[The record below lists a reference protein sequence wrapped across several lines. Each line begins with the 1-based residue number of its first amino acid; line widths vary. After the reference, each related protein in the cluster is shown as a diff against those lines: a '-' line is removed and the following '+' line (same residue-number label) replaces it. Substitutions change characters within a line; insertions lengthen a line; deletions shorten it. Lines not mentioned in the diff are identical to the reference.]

1 MRLMRS
7 LYFLPAIVV
16 LITETVAGE
25 FGTPST
31 WKGTN
36 ITTSSAGRQSLI
48 GAAIDQVLGDTIE
61 ELLDTGSK
69 NEFVRILCTVSVAS
83 FFSHCIRMKQSN
95 TPLNQGLDTIR
106 AYRVYRDTTMLDI
119 ATQAWTYGRALTI
132 SDANVAT
139 GSIATKSFKF
149 TKTCAGV
156 TLVGGTFWKTTDTD
170 TTIYGDSTALFFTL
184 SAYLYQATSNTTYL
198 DAAQDSVPPVMM
210 FFGTGNF
217 RLDHAGYFM
226 EGLAVLP
233 ADIAFGK
240 QNLTVETLRS
250 NLVNMTLTTNVLC
263 NATNGII
270 RAEPGVG
277 DTALVQGLGA
287 LYHAMNGPADL
298 VAYIGSVLSVQYNAI
313 TTSAT
318 NPNSNIYAASWSGP
332 PVAQYDLTN
341 QTMALFGL
349 VNAAQVTST
358 ESNSTSPSPVN
369 DSDSSGR
376 KKSLAGPIAGGVVG
390 AGALL
395 ATISFVVFY
404 TNRRRRR
411 KRAWRLANFDI
422 DASESAVIQDDVP
435 RPHV

>member
-1 MRLMRS
+1 
-7 LYFLPAIVV
+7 
-16 LITETVAGE
+16 
-25 FGTPST
+25 
-31 WKGTN
+31 
-36 ITTSSAGRQSLI
+36 
-48 GAAIDQVLGDTIE
+48 
-61 ELLDTGSK
+61 
-69 NEFVRILCTVSVAS
+69 
-83 FFSHCIRMKQSN
+83 
-95 TPLNQGLDTIR
+95 
-106 AYRVYRDTTMLDI
+106 
-119 ATQAWTYGRALTI
+119 
-132 SDANVAT
+132 
-139 GSIATKSFKF
+139 
-149 TKTCAGV
+149 
-156 TLVGGTFWKTTDTD
+156 
-170 TTIYGDSTALFFTL
+170 
-184 SAYLYQATSNTTYL
+184 
-198 DAAQDSVPPVMM
+198 
-210 FFGTGNF
+210 
-217 RLDHAGYFM
+217 
-226 EGLAVLP
+226 LP

-332 PVAQYDLTN
+332 PVVQYDLTN

-390 AGALL
+390 AGVLL

-435 RPHV
+435 RPLSLTVRTGHSAWHASYDDEKRPQREGITRESNQEQSSSTNAVNENTPSTTDAGRLGEIPTNDLLQLLQARIQQEGRAESEASAPPAYEDSDSHE